1 MKKLWIRKIF
11 VDYVLLA
18 ITLIALTAFIL
29 QLFLPVFANKVLVI
43 IMPLFVAAICPM
55 IYFMRETLCT
65 IHTKV
70 SQDFTYQ
77 SFTSGEDFD
86 NYLANRFK
94 EASSIKVIHINAQSS
109 GGQRG
114 RRYDEIVEKFVKSG
128 KIFRRIFSD
137 TSSKEVYRWIRKDLE
152 RFQEDKY
159 FIHLIDK
166 IKIEDIRT
174 IGIMIIDDDEVCL
187 GGGYKTSFTHPTIA
201 IKSKNIVKFFSDY
214 FTYLRDHSNA
224 IRSDNETNWEILDK
238 YLDS

>member
-1 MKKLWIRKIF
+1 MKKS
-11 VDYVLLA
+11 
-18 ITLIALTAFIL
+18 LIKTIYKKHVFLVIASTAFLALVL
-29 QLFLPVFANKVLVI
+29 QPFFPTYANKVLVFL
-43 IMPLFVAAICPM
+43 MPLFTATVCLM
-55 IYFMRETLCT
+55 IYFMMETLYT
-65 IHTKV
+65 IDAKV

-94 EASSIKVIHINAQSS
+94 EALSVKVIHINAQSS
-109 GGQRG
+109 GGQRR
-114 RRYDEIVEKFVKSG
+114 RRYDKIVEKFVKSE
-128 KIFRRIFSD
+128 KIFIRIFSD
-137 TSSKEVYRWIRKDLE
+137 TSNKEVYRWIKEDLG
-152 RFQEDKY
+152 RFQDYKY

-201 IKSKNIVKFFSDY
+201 IKNKNIVKFFSDY
-214 FTYLRDHSNA
+214 FTYLLNHSNP
-224 IRSDNETNWEILDK
+224 IRSDNETNWKILEK